1 MWDVEMFCSTD
12 GPGFVFSDS
21 GYSSLGLIILLFQV
35 LLFVFVG
42 FREFPLCFSAL
53 VESGS
58 RFDAVYLYDAVVFSL
73 SWFIIANCINN
84 GFPCIC
90 LRSGPSA
97 FPC

>member
-12 GPGFVFSDS
+12 GPWFSGFCSQILDTR
-21 GYSSLGLIILLFQV
+21 LGLVILLFKV
-35 LLFVFVG
+35 LDFVG
-42 FREFPLCFSAL
+42 FREFPLCFPAL
-53 VESGS
+53 VGS
-58 RFDAVYLYDAVVFSL
+58 RFDAVCLYDALVFSL
-73 SWFIIANCINN
+73 SCFIIANCINN